1 MPAAE
6 YMRDMVARSSFIRKM
21 FEEGIKLKAQFGPE
35 NVFDFSLGN
44 PDLPPPPQFKTT
56 LRDLV
61 EEMDGH
67 GYMPNPGWPQ
77 VRTAV
82 AEYLTREQGVEL
94 KMEHVVMTPGAA
106 GGLHV
111 ALKSIFNPGEE
122 LITPAPYFVEYGT
135 YAQISGGKLVTVPT
149 GPGFGLDPAA
159 VEAALT
165 ERTRAVL
172 INSPN
177 NPTGAVYTQEQL
189 EGLARVLEGAKSR
202 WNRRIYLISDEPYRK
217 IVYDGLKVPSIFRV
231 YPHTFLVTS
240 YSKELSLAGERIG
253 FVAVHPQAE
262 DVGELCQ
269 VMVIANRI
277 FYVNAPSM
285 MQLAVGR
292 LQGVC
297 VDVSVYQR
305 RRDIFYEGLI
315 RAGYQVEKPG
325 GAFYLFPKSPLPDD
339 VAFTGLLKEERIL
352 VVPGSGFG
360 GPGYFRISYAVPD
373 RTISASLEGF
383 RRALEKA

>member
-21 FEEGIKLKAQFGPE
+21 FEEGLRLKEKFGPDK
-35 NVFDFSLGN
+35 VYDFSIGN
-44 PDLPPPPQFKTT
+44 PDLPPPPEFKET
-56 LRDLV
+56 LKELA
-61 EEMDGH
+61 EEMENH

-82 AEYLTREQGVEL
+82 AEYLTKEQGVEL
-94 KMEHVVMTPGAA
+94 KMDQVVMTAGAA

-122 LITPAPYFVEYGT
+122 LITPAPFFVEYGT
-135 YAQISGGKLVTVPT
+135 YVETHGGRLVTVPA
-149 GPGFGLDPAA
+149 GPGFGLDPEA

-172 INSPN
+172 INSPH
-177 NPTGAVYTQEQL
+177 NPTGAVYNRGQL
-189 EGLARVLEGAKSR
+189 EGLARVLEAAKAR

-217 IVYDGLKVPSIFRV
+217 IVYDGLTVPSIFQV
-231 YPHTFLVTS
+231 YPHSFLVTS

-253 FVAVHPQAE
+253 FVAVHPGAE
-262 DVGELCQ
+262 DVEELCQ
-269 VMVIANRI
+269 AMVIANRI

-292 LQGVC
+292 LQGVS
-297 VDVSVYQR
+297 VDSSAYQR
-305 RRDIFYEGLI
+305 RRDMFYQGLTE
-315 RAGYQVEKPG
+315 AGYQVDKPG
-325 GAFYLFPKSPLPDD
+325 GAFYLFPKSPLQDD
-339 VAFTGLLKEERIL
+339 VAFTALLKEERIL

-373 RTISASLEGF
+373 RTISDSLEGF
-383 RRALEKA
+383 KRALEKA